1 MTARQPRRTRR
12 RLAPA
17 NSLPR
22 PVAAS
27 GTGTA
32 EVDEERA
39 APRAAAE
46 HPLVRRYEVH
56 HREHHVT
63 KDYSY
68 VHRDLLT
75 VVAFGAV
82 VVAFIIA
89 MSFVL

>member
-22 PVAAS
+22 PAAA
-27 GTGTA
+27 TGTS
-32 EVDEERA
+32 EGDEERA
-39 APRAAAE
+39 TPRAVAE

-56 HREHHVT
+56 KREHHVT

-75 VVAFGAV
+75 VVGIGAV
-82 VVAFIIA
+82 VIAFIVA

>member
-22 PVAAS
+22 PVATS
-27 GTGTA
+27 GAATA
-32 EVDEERA
+32 EADDEVSASRA
-39 APRAAAE
+39 TAE

-75 VVAFGAV
+75 VVGFGAIV
-82 VVAFIIA
+82 IAFIVG

>member
-22 PVAAS
+22 PVAVA
-27 GTGTA
+27 GTA
-32 EVDEERA
+32 EGSEEQA

-56 HREHHVT
+56 HRQHHVT

-75 VVAFGAV
+75 VLGIGIV
-82 VVAFIIA
+82 VVAFIVA